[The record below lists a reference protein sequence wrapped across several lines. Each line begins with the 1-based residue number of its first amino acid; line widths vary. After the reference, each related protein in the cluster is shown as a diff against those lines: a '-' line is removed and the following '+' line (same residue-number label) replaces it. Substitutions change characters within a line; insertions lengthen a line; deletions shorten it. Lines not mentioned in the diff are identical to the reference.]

1 MGGMLHY
8 QVDWRSLTGS
18 PIDLDAHAFDAWDCH
33 VFLGVFFCAQE
44 NGSVLGG
51 RQGGETELMIPM
63 YNKYCI
69 LYNLFIFRRS
79 LYS

>member
-33 VFLGVFFCAQE
+33 VFLGVFFLCP
-44 NGSVLGG
+44 GKRICFG
-51 RQGGETELMIPM
+51 REARG
-63 YNKYCI
+63 
-69 LYNLFIFRRS
+69 RDRVDDS
-79 LYS
+79 HV